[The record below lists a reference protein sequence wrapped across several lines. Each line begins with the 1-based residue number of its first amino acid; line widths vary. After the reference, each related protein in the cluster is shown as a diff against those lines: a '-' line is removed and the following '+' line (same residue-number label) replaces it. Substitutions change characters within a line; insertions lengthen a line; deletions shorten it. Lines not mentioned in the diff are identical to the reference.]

1 MTAPDAPSVAA
12 DGTIPGDPIAGW
24 RVLVPRGGR
33 WGEDATA
40 RLADAGAAAVVVPL
54 VEFAPPVDAEPM
66 RAAMARL
73 TAGAYDWVLVT
84 SPTEIDAVIAAG
96 GVVPSTTK
104 VAVLGEIVAAAA
116 TAAGWNVG
124 FRPTRDHSHRG
135 LVAEWPEGDGGRVL
149 LPQSQIADQTL
160 LEGLGSIGLE
170 VERIIAYRA
179 IDVAPSADLV
189 AEVAAGAF
197 DAIAITG
204 GSIASRVADEF
215 APLPERTRV
224 VCIGPR
230 TAGEAATAGL
240 KVAAVAVDRNAA
252 ALVDALRSLAT

>member
-1 MTAPDAPSVAA
+1 MSERDA
-12 DGTIPGDPIAGW
+12 TDPIHGW

-33 WGEDATA
+33 WGEDATE
-40 RLADAGAAAVVVPL
+40 RLAAAGAEAVVVPL
-54 VEFAPPVDAEPM
+54 VQFAPPEDPEPM
-66 RAAMARL
+66 RQAMARL
-73 TAGAYDWVLVT
+73 TAGAYDWLLVT
-84 SPTEIDAVIAAG
+84 SPTEIDAVIASGA
-96 GVVPSTTK
+96 VVPPTTK

-116 TAAGWNVG
+116 AAVGWNVV
-124 FRPTRDHSHRG
+124 FRPVLDHSHRG
-135 LVAEWPEGDGGRVL
+135 LVAEFPDHLGGARVL
-149 LPQSQIADQTL
+149 LPQSQFADQTL
-160 LEGLGSIGLE
+160 LEGLSSIGLE
-170 VERIIAYRA
+170 VERVIAYRA
-179 IDVAPSADLV
+179 IDVPPRPQLV

-240 KVAAVAVDRNAA
+240 VVAAIAKDRNAA
-252 ALVDALRSLAT
+252 ALVDALRSVAG

>member
-40 RLADAGAAAVVVPL
+40 RLAEAGAAAVVVPL

-116 TAAGWNVG
+116 TAAGTGW
-124 FRPTRDHSHRG
+124 TARG
-135 LVAEWPEGDGGRVL
+135 CGPGPLR
-149 LPQSQIADQTL
+149 
-160 LEGLGSIGLE
+160 
-170 VERIIAYRA
+170 
-179 IDVAPSADLV
+179 SAR
-189 AEVAAGAF
+189 AGA
-197 DAIAITG
+197 TG
-204 GSIASRVADEF
+204 ALPR
-215 APLPERTRV
+215 APFP
-224 VCIGPR
+224 CG
-230 TAGEAATAGL
+230 
-240 KVAAVAVDRNAA
+240 
-252 ALVDALRSLAT
+252 

>member
-1 MTAPDAPSVAA
+1 MSAL
-12 DGTIPGDPIAGW
+12 DGIDPIAGW

-33 WGEDATA
+33 WGEDATE
-40 RLADAGAAAVVVPL
+40 RLAEAGAEAVVVPL
-54 VEFAPPVDAEPM
+54 VRFAPPADP
-66 RAAMARL
+66 AAMDAAIQRL
-73 TAGAYDWVLVT
+73 NAGAYDWLLVT
-84 SPTEIDAVIAAG
+84 SPTEIDAVLAAG
-96 GVVPSTTK
+96 GVVPAATK

-116 TAAGWNVG
+116 TAAGWNVV
-124 FRPTRDHSHRG
+124 FRPERDHSHRG
-135 LVAEWPEGDGGRVL
+135 LVAEWPEHLGGRVL

-170 VERIIAYRA
+170 TERVIAYRA
-179 IDVAPSADLV
+179 IDVEPSAQLV
-189 AEVAAGAF
+189 ADVAAGGF

-215 APLPERTRV
+215 APLPERTRI

-240 KVAAVAVDRNAA
+240 IVAAVAVDRNAA
-252 ALVDALRSLAT
+252 ALVDALRSLAR